1 MRNHLRKGDIMA
13 DFRFIHASDL
23 HLGRRFAAMPEE
35 IRPHLAEARHGAI
48 PRLAGAARAAG
59 AAHVLIAGDLF
70 DTPTPSPRVLV
81 QALHAFGAEEDLT
94 WWVLPGNHDSLGAE
108 ALWSEVAAR
117 APANLRLLDTA
128 EPIEM
133 APGAWLLPAP
143 LPRKFPGY
151 DLTAWMPA
159 AETPE
164 GALRIGLA
172 HGAVRS
178 FDEDDARASEVI
190 PPDRAESA
198 RLDYLAL
205 GDWHGQIAL
214 GPRTRYSGTPERDGF
229 RHEGRGGCLSITL
242 TGPGEPP
249 RIDSIETGLYHWQDI
264 ALPLL
269 PVQDAAQALHDAL
282 PEGRAARRD
291 HLLRLRAEGR
301 TTLAGRAALEEA
313 AREVAPDFGYFELDT
328 TALGTEHELS
338 DLDAI
343 DRAGALRI
351 AAERLAAA
359 AEDTDAAA
367 RERAVASAALNR
379 LYGLLQEG
387 KA

>member
-1 MRNHLRKGDIMA
+1 MA

-81 QALHAFGAEEDLT
+81 QALNAFGAEDDLT

-108 ALWSEVAAR
+108 ALWAEVTTR
-117 APANLRLLDTA
+117 APANLRLLDTP
-128 EPIEM
+128 EPVEM

-151 DLTAWMPA
+151 DLTDWMPA
-159 AETPE
+159 AETPD

-178 FDEDDARASEVI
+178 FDEEDARASEVI

-205 GDWHGQIAL
+205 GDWHGQMAL

-229 RHEGRGGCLSITL
+229 RHEGRGACLAVTL
-242 TGPGEPP
+242 SGPGEMP
-249 RIDSIETGLYHWQDI
+249 RIETIETGLYHWQDA

-269 PVQDAAQALHDAL
+269 PGQDAAQALHDAL
-282 PEGRAARRD
+282 PEGRA
-291 HLLRLRAEGR
+291 
-301 TTLAGRAALEEA
+301 
-313 AREVAPDFGYFELDT
+313 
-328 TALGTEHELS
+328 
-338 DLDAI
+338 
-343 DRAGALRI
+343 
-351 AAERLAAA
+351 
-359 AEDTDAAA
+359 
-367 RERAVASAALNR
+367 
-379 LYGLLQEG
+379 
-387 KA
+387 